1 MRKFSWLVIWV
12 LVAGCGGDD
21 DDTTIDGG
29 ATVDGTVTAV
39 DSSMSGGG
47 CTGAPPSDKACI
59 TLTVSNP
66 VSYTGLLTPYASMID
81 SSDVTV
87 MTAGRPSTAFDT
99 HDMGRPIQRAM
110 NISIGAAP
118 LVQGMTYTIQDT
130 ANDRIMGNLL
140 NYTETNVATITTK
153 QFTCSGTVTVDS
165 IVGKTHRVHFTAM
178 CSGSAGMMTLTG
190 EGAFTLP

>member
-1 MRKFSWLVIWV
+1 MHKFGWLVVCV

-29 ATVDGTVTAV
+29 ATVDGAITTV
-39 DSSMSGGG
+39 DSSMGGA
-47 CTGAPPSDKACI
+47 CAGAPPSDKACI
-59 TLTVSNP
+59 TLTVSSP
-66 VSYTGLLTPYASMID
+66 VNYTGTLTPYTSMVD
-81 SSDVTV
+81 TSDVTV
-87 MTAGRPSTAFDT
+87 MTGGRPSTAFDT

-110 NISIGAAP
+110 NISIAGAP

-140 NYTETNVATITTK
+140 NYTETNVQTITTK

-165 IVGKTHRVHFTAM
+165 IAGKTHRFHFTAM

-190 EGAFTLP
+190 QGAFTLP